1 MYKQLINLMFGIV
14 PTKGIIGIGGAL
26 IGGALGLIGANQQS
40 QAAKG
45 AANAQVEAARI
56 AAESAKFD
64 PYNVQMQG
72 LGGVQFDAE
81 GNQVS
86 TTMDPRLAQM
96 AGGQYDQAQA
106 MFGANPQAYQ
116 TDQDLYNLGTGALG
130 AAGGFLQGAQAQQP
144 SGMGQIGQGIN
155 MFGQAAGQVGQAQG
169 LLGAGTALTGQG
181 VGFSGEAAD
190 LSRQGLQQ
198 AQGMFGQ
205 AQNQNLGAGQ
215 GFLNQLNQFDP
226 QAATQTRFDQLE
238 SVLEPSRGR
247 AREALE
253 SRLLKQGRLGSTGGG
268 VQQEGLESAIGQQQ
282 MQNLL
287 ASTGESRAQQQQ
299 LLGMGQGLGADAMQR
314 AQGMTGLGLQQGGMY
329 GATGSQLS
337 NIGSQ
342 LGAFGGQLGQFAG
355 QQANLGQATAGIGG
369 QMLGAGMGIEQLGMN
384 RQQQQAGLFGQM
396 GQFGAGM
403 EALRGQED
411 YNQLRLQE
419 AYQQAGRG
427 ALETGMGLYGT
438 QNDMINTGA
447 MLGAKG
453 AAAGANQGAFTM
465 RGAGGQSA
473 ALLGGAAGQASALG
487 DIGKSFADWKPEPTG
502 GVTTQTPFGGAIM
515 SPNPT
520 RTVDPNMPTFRGQP
534 NYIYSAQ

>member
-1 MYKQLINLMFGIV
+1 MYRQLINLMFGIV
-14 PTKGIIGIGGAL
+14 PTKNILGIGGAL

-64 PYNVQMQG
+64 PYNVNMQG

-96 AGGQYDQAQA
+96 AGGQYDRAQG
-106 MFGANPQAYQ
+106 MFGADPQAYQ
-116 TDQDLYNLGTGALG
+116 TNQDLYGLGTGAIG
-130 AAGGFLQGAQAQQP
+130 AAGNFLQGAQ
-144 SGMGQIGQGIN
+144 
-155 MFGQAAGQVGQAQG
+155 QAQPQG
-169 LLGAGTALTGQG
+169 FDMMQQGALNAG
-181 VGFSGEAAD
+181 
-190 LSRQGLQQ
+190 
-198 AQGMFGQ
+198 GMFDQ
-205 AQNQNLGAGQ
+205 ANQQNFGAGQ

-314 AQGMTGLGLQQGGMY
+314 AQGMSGLGAQQGALY
-329 GATGSQLS
+329 GNLGSQIQ
-337 NIGSQ
+337 N
-342 LGAFGGQLGQFAG
+342 AG
-355 QQANLGQATAGIGG
+355 QQA
-369 QMLGAGMGIEQLGMN
+369 QM
-384 RQQQQAGLFGQM
+384 QQAGLFGQM

-403 EALRGQED
+403 EGMRGQED

-487 DIGKSFADWKPEPTG
+487 DIGKAFSGWSPSGTQVSATEMLQSPE
-502 GVTTQTPFGGAIM
+502 QDFYA
-515 SPNPT
+515 
-520 RTVDPNMPTFRGQP
+520 
-534 NYIYSAQ
+534 